1 MISEYDKWFW
11 KQCDVLNKD
20 TNLAYTLAKEA
31 WEYQQIYIDELTQAL
46 IKEQEEVLKYKPI
59 YLNLIAENVVLT
71 DEVKGLKQALEH
83 ISHSTNKSI
92 SYEHDLF
99 DKGWNQCA
107 KQVVDSIYKLTGI
120 GSNRV

>member
-1 MISEYDKWFW
+1 MSELSY
-11 KQCDVLNKD
+11 
-20 TNLAYTLAKEA
+20 KELQEKGIFDIPSKA
-31 WEYQQIYIDELTQAL
+31 FQYMQEQQEVIDEITQAL

-71 DEVKGLKQALEH
+71 DKVKGLKQALEH

-107 KQVVDSIYKLTGI
+107 KRVVDSIYKLTGI
-120 GSNRV
+120 GSNKV